1 MYMCECAVHDD
12 DLFLCTMYYTV
23 GFVDYF
29 FFFNDTATTEIYT
42 NLRIAKEQGFISGGD
57 MLVFENDTDQPRVIT
72 RNGLGNPDV
81 NGFRNF
87 VTLNGSLYVGTYS
100 AANMGPPAGYAFYR
114 LADHPSGTTEEKR
127 PSRPTSDRTGRQQGR
142 TR

>member
-1 MYMCECAVHDD
+1 MDYSGG
-12 DLFLCTMYYTV
+12 L
-23 GFVDYF
+23 VDYLA
-29 FFFNDTATTEIYT
+29 NKKIPGDHQINA

-87 VTLNGSLYVGTYS
+87 VTLNGSLYVGTS
-100 AANMGPPAGYAFYR
+100 SEANMGPTAGYR
-114 LADHPSGTTEEKR
+114 SEEH
-127 PSRPTSDRTGRQQGR
+127 TSELQSLMRTSYAVFCLKKKK
-142 TR
+142 